1 MLDAIGVDLDASL
14 ARIRLAGRHGRGVSV
29 DTSPDLRAPAAPGT
43 HRPPVPLPPD
53 SLSYR
58 LKRRLLGKPL
68 HSEELEHQRLGNPT
82 ALAVFASDNLS
93 SSAYATEEIL
103 HVLIPVAGAVAFSLV
118 VPVTLAMCVVLG
130 FLILSYRETIKEYP
144 SAGGAYLVT
153 KDNFGPTVA
162 QVAGAS
168 LLVDYI
174 LTVAV
179 SASAG
184 TAALT
189 SAFDGLAP
197 YRVPISVFFISV
209 IAWGNLRGVRESG
222 RIFAIPTY
230 FFMLTM
236 AFLLG
241 IGAWK
246 YLSGD
251 LPDFSG
257 VVRHGQLTLD
267 GAGVS
272 GVGFLLGVRLYDVLH
287 AFASGGAAVTG
298 VEAISNG
305 VPAFRKP
312 EWRNARQTLVLMGTG
327 LGVMFLGLS
336 ALAAKMEIRPYEVGT
351 PTVIS
356 QIGQAVFGGGLGGD
370 ALYYALQA
378 GTMLILIMAANTGF
392 ADFPR
397 LASFQAGDSFLPRQL
412 TKRGHRL
419 VYSNGIIALAGAAMA
434 LVIITGAEVTRLI
447 PLYAIGVFTGFTL
460 SQSGMTKHHWR
471 KREPGWRRGI
481 AVNGFGAFLSAVV
494 TVVVAVTKFRDGAW
508 AILIILPLL
517 VVVFLRLN
525 RQYVREAASLEADVP
540 AAAKAPILRRHVVMV
555 FVDRLDLAAA
565 RAIQYART
573 LTPDELRAVHFVLDD
588 EAARHLA
595 EEWTRLG
602 LHRVQLELVECP
614 DRRLTRCAVET
625 VAREVADGET
635 EVSVLL
641 PDRKFNGLWHR
652 ILHDR
657 TADGIAEQVSR
668 LPHAN
673 VTTVPFHF
681 EAAEDARVPLTAIV
695 DAAGGIGNGGSAGP
709 RPEGG
714 GLPQEAPLPVRPF
727 GGDGSDGPARY
738 EVPGTI
744 PIADARYR
752 DRVRLAGRVRSLRV
766 APQHD
771 APLLELVLDDGS
783 AALSVVFLGR
793 RGLAGVGVGAHM
805 VVEGTVGLHRNR
817 LALLNPAYE
826 LRI

>member
-1 MLDAIGVDLDASL
+1 MSTDTDISSGVRS
-14 ARIRLAGRHGRGVSV
+14 
-29 DTSPDLRAPAAPGT
+29 PAAPRPP
-43 HRPPVPLPPD
+43 RPPVPLPPD

-68 HSEELEHQRLGNPT
+68 HSEELEHQRLGKPT

-103 HVLIPVAGAVAFSLV
+103 HVLIPVAGVVAFSLV
-118 VPVTLAMCVVLG
+118 VPITLAMCVVLG

-153 KDNFGPTVA
+153 KDNFGSTVA

-179 SASAG
+179 SSAAG

-189 SAFDGLAP
+189 SAFDSLAP
-197 YRVPISVFFISV
+197 YRVPISVFFIGL
-209 IAWGNLRGVRESG
+209 IALGNLRGVRESG

-246 YLSGD
+246 YLAGD

-257 VVRHGQLTLD
+257 VVHEGQLTLD
-267 GAGVS
+267 GVGVS
-272 GVGFLLGVRLYDVLH
+272 GIGFLLGVRLYDVLH

-312 EWRNARQTLVLMGTG
+312 EWRNARRTLVLMGTG

-336 ALAAKMEIRPYEVGT
+336 GLAAEMEIRPFETGT

-356 QIGQAVFGGGLGGD
+356 QIGEAVFGGGPVGD

-378 GTMLILIMAANTGF
+378 GTMLVLIMAANTGF

-434 LVIITGAEVTRLI
+434 LVVITGAEVTRLI

-471 KREPGWRRGI
+471 KREPGWRKGI
-481 AVNGFGAFLSAVV
+481 AINGFGAFLSVVV
-494 TVVVAVTKFRDGAW
+494 TVVIAVTKFRDGAW

-525 RQYVREAASLEADVP
+525 RQYVREAAHLEADVP
-540 AAAKAPILRRHVVMV
+540 AAARAPILRRHVVLV

-588 EAARHLA
+588 DAARRLA
-595 EEWTRLG
+595 EEWARLG

-614 DRRLTRCAVET
+614 DRRLTRTAVET

-652 ILHDR
+652 VLHDR
-657 TADGIAEQVSR
+657 TADAIAEQVSR

-681 EAAEDARVPLTAIV
+681 DVADDARVPLSAIMSAMGE
-695 DAAGGIGNGGSAGP
+695 DGGNGPSTVPGP

-714 GLPQEAPLPVRPF
+714 GIPGEAPLPLLPL
-727 GGDGSDGPARY
+727 GGDGR
-738 EVPGTI
+738 
-744 PIADARYR
+744 
-752 DRVRLAGRVRSLRV
+752 
-766 APQHD
+766 
-771 APLLELVLDDGS
+771 
-783 AALSVVFLGR
+783 
-793 RGLAGVGVGAHM
+793 
-805 VVEGTVGLHRNR
+805 
-817 LALLNPAYE
+817 
-826 LRI
+826 

>member
-1 MLDAIGVDLDASL
+1 V
-14 ARIRLAGRHGRGVSV
+14 VV
-29 DTSPDLRAPAAPGT
+29 DTIPTEPESPAPTAPAAAPAK
-43 HRPPVPLPPD
+43 PAVPLPPD

-58 LKRRLLGKPL
+58 LKRKLLGKPL
-68 HSEELEHQRLGNPT
+68 HSEELEHQRLGKPT

-118 VPVTLAMCVVLG
+118 FGITVAMCVVLG

-153 KDNFGPTVA
+153 KDNFGSTVA

-189 SAFDGLAP
+189 SAFDALEP
-197 YRVPISVFFISV
+197 YRVLIALFFIGLV
-209 IAWGNLRGVRESG
+209 AFGNLRGVKESG
-222 RIFAIPTY
+222 KVFAVPTY
-230 FFMLTM
+230 FFMVTM
-236 AFLLG
+236 GFLLG

-246 YLSGD
+246 YLAGD
-251 LPDFSG
+251 LPNFSG
-257 VVRHGQLTLD
+257 VVEEGQLTLTQPE
-267 GAGVS
+267 VS
-272 GVGFLLGVRLYDVLH
+272 GVGFLLGVKLYDVLH

-305 VPAFRKP
+305 VPAFQEP
-312 EWRNARQTLVLMGTG
+312 QWRNARQTLVIMGTG

-336 ALAAKMEIRPYEVGT
+336 ALAAEMHVRPFEEGT

-356 QIGQAVFGGGLGGD
+356 QIGEGVFGGGAAGD
-370 ALYYALQA
+370 TLYYALQA

-434 LVIITGAEVTRLI
+434 LVVITGAEVTRLI

-471 KREPGWRRGI
+471 KREAGWKKGLAI
-481 AVNGFGAFLSAVV
+481 NGFGAFLSAVV
-494 TVVVAVTKFRDGAW
+494 AVIIAVTKFQDGAW

-525 RQYVREAASLEADVP
+525 RQYVSEAAHLETDVP
-540 AAAKAPILRRHVVMV
+540 AAATAPILRRHVVLV
-555 FVDRLDLAAA
+555 LVDRLDLASA

-573 LTPDELRAVHFVLDD
+573 LTPDELRAVHFVIDD

-595 EEWTRLG
+595 EEWGRLG
-602 LHRVQLELVECP
+602 LHRVPLELVACP
-614 DRRLTRCAVET
+614 DRRLTRTAVET
-625 VAREVADGET
+625 VARELTDGET

-641 PDRKFNGLWHR
+641 PDRKYRGLWHR

-657 TADGIAEQVSR
+657 TADSIQEEVSR

-673 VTTVPFHF
+673 CTAVPFHF
-681 EAAEDARVPLTAIV
+681 DSIDDARVPLSVI
-695 DAAGGIGNGGSAGP
+695 AGLGDGSGGVSGP

-714 GLPQEAPLPVRPF
+714 GMPADAPLPLQPL
-727 GGDGSDGPARY
+727 GDDEPRY
-738 EVPGTI
+738 EVAGCA
-744 PIADARYR
+744 PIADVRYR
-752 DRVRLAGRVRSLRV
+752 DRVRVGGHVRSLRV

-771 APLLELVLDDGS
+771 APVLELVLDDGT

-793 RGLAGVGVGAHM
+793 RGLAGVEAGSRM
-805 VVEGTVGLHRNR
+805 VVEGTVGLHHNR
-817 LALLNPAYE
+817 LALLNPSYE
-826 LRI
+826 LRS